1 MSRIITRMTRGRIRS
16 GAKKVLVL
24 AVAGAL
30 YFGSGVTPTP
40 TPAPQAVER
49 NFGRSVKVNLFD
61 KQDLAQAIRE
71 DEEILFI
78 IKKYIE
84 TWQI

>member
-1 MSRIITRMTRGRIRS
+1 MTRGRIRS